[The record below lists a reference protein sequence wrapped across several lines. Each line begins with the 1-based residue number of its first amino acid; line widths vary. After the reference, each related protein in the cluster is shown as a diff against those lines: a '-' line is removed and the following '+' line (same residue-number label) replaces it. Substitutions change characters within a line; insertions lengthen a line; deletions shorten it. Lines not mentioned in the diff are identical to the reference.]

1 MNRSENGLRFTFHD
15 RFAKTGSGQTR
26 FWNTQKKNTA
36 VWQVKSIGS
45 MMSKKSS
52 ASSEDLEF
60 MAQTMGGGGGN
71 SLQSTEQG
79 LVAQVRKCG
88 FGPLFR

>member
-1 MNRSENGLRFTFHD
+1 
-15 RFAKTGSGQTR
+15 
-26 FWNTQKKNTA
+26 
-36 VWQVKSIGS
+36 